1 MKKFIY
7 KIIPVVLILTTFI
20 SCDKNDTLGVSRI
33 TYYNEIE
40 LIGEENYVVNNGAP
54 YVELGAVATEN
65 EEDVSENIVITGN
78 VDTST
83 NGYYTVSYAIKNVDG
98 FSKVIT
104 RNVFVMPSDRS
115 TSEIYVGTYTGEVST
130 GTHPNVT
137 EITHLGDGLYFCSDF
152 IGGRYNVGFGY
163 GPVYKLSGYFYVN
176 GDGLSHNALII
187 NSVWG
192 PWDMHNP
199 SLAGTTFSHG
209 VSSGGGTIR
218 TVKLIKQ

>member
-7 KIIPVVLILTTFI
+7 KIIPVVLIFITFI

-40 LIGEENYVVNNGAP
+40 LIGDENYVVNNGDA
-54 YVELGAVATEN
+54 YVELGAIATEN
-65 EEDVSENIVITGN
+65 EEDVSENIEITGD

-83 NGYYTVSYAIKNVDG
+83 NGYYSVSYSIKNVDG

-104 RNVFVMPSDRS
+104 RNVFVLPKDRS
-115 TSEIYVGTYTGEVST
+115 KSNIYVGTYTGEVST
-130 GTHPNVT
+130 GVHTNAT
-137 EITHLGDGLYFCSDF
+137 EISHLGNGLYYCTDF
-152 IGGRYNVGFGY
+152 IGGRYNIGFGY

-192 PWDMHNP
+192 NWDMHSP
-199 SLAGTTFSHG
+199 TLSGTTFSHG
-209 VSSGGGTIR
+209 VSIGGGTIR
-218 TVKLIKQ
+218 SVKLIKQ